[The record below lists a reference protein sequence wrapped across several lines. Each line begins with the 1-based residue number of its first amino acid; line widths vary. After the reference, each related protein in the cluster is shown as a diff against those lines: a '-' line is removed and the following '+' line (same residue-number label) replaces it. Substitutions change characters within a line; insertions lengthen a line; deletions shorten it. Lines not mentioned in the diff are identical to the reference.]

1 MKILS
6 ISFNN
11 NDIKSKNISEINNP
25 LLKNEKIVENLKLQ
39 NKLNLSNK
47 EKSKSKS
54 RNKNNKNFINE
65 STETYNITNNNI
77 PMIQQKILKFN
88 KKNVLSLKKN
98 FNNRNNINLYRN
110 ELLENLDLII
120 RNSFHQMKPKKK
132 KKLFNNME
140 SQVDLPDPNPR
151 STQNISL
158 SLFSKYKDYQKDF
171 FSSTYNLNANNYK
184 TFYPIYQDKTAA
196 ITPENVETSKKII
209 HFNKN
214 ENKLNRNNSCN
225 NFYSKPISNILQRK
239 CHGELPIFLNSPV
252 TFVKNFKSNS
262 EKERDEKNSNA
273 LFRLRDFLDIYWD
286 KRIELI
292 TEFFSSYQIYGEE
305 YYKNKSLENFAN
317 FIYDNI
323 NKDTNITK
331 GIIET
336 RIPMKEII
344 DKGIK
349 YKNYCLRKNKK
360 FKSMPLIKNNKE
372 NKKFLKNCL
381 SPIHKIKKDKEDTEE
396 REDKEDKIDQP
407 NTNNYLK
414 KVYFRKSRTIEQN
427 DYNKINC
434 FYKDNYI
441 NNDYQLSE
449 NEKNNKLILNEKLEK
464 FRKYLNKNY
473 GVKVFNKFI
482 RNYKQD
488 ERLHIFSKRKIGTI
502 DIPDKDNLVNNIN
515 KQSNFYKLKSTNFS
529 IRNNPSIHSFSEKDF
544 NELYHELKEAKQSYI
559 NHRNEISNNKNEE
572 DNIWIKMYENAKKN
586 KFEKHP
592 ELILKKKKKLL
603 EYIIFQN
610 LQERKNFEKD
620 LLKK

>member
-1 MKILS
+1 MKINS

-11 NDIKSKNISEINNP
+11 NDIQSKKISEINNP
-25 LLKNEKIVENLKLQ
+25 LLKNEKIVENLKLK

-65 STETYNITNNNI
+65 STETYNVTNNNI
-77 PMIQQKILKFN
+77 PKIQQKILKFN

-110 ELLENLDLII
+110 ELLGNLDLII
-120 RNSFHQMKPKKK
+120 RNSFHQMKSKKEK
-132 KKLFNNME
+132 KVFNNME
-140 SQVDLPDPNPR
+140 SQVDLPDSKPH

-158 SLFSKYKDYQKDF
+158 SLFNKYKDYQKDF
-171 FSSTYNLNANNYK
+171 FSSTYNLNTNKYK
-184 TFYPIYQDKTAA
+184 TFYPIYQNKTAA
-196 ITPENVETSKKII
+196 ITPENVETNKKII

-239 CHGELPIFLNSPV
+239 YHGELPIFLNSPV

-273 LFRLRDFLDIYWD
+273 IFRLRDFLDIYWD

-360 FKSMPLIKNNKE
+360 FKSMPLIKSNKE

-381 SPIHKIKKDKEDTEE
+381 SPIHKIKKEGNGIKFGKMIFLTLFL
-396 REDKEDKIDQP
+396 KI
-407 NTNNYLK
+407 
-414 KVYFRKSRTIEQN
+414 R
-427 DYNKINC
+427 
-434 FYKDNYI
+434 
-441 NNDYQLSE
+441 
-449 NEKNNKLILNEKLEK
+449 
-464 FRKYLNKNY
+464 
-473 GVKVFNKFI
+473 
-482 RNYKQD
+482 
-488 ERLHIFSKRKIGTI
+488 HI
-502 DIPDKDNLVNNIN
+502 
-515 KQSNFYKLKSTNFS
+515 Q
-529 IRNNPSIHSFSEKDF
+529 
-544 NELYHELKEAKQSYI
+544 
-559 NHRNEISNNKNEE
+559 
-572 DNIWIKMYENAKKN
+572 
-586 KFEKHP
+586 
-592 ELILKKKKKLL
+592 
-603 EYIIFQN
+603 
-610 LQERKNFEKD
+610 
-620 LLKK
+620 